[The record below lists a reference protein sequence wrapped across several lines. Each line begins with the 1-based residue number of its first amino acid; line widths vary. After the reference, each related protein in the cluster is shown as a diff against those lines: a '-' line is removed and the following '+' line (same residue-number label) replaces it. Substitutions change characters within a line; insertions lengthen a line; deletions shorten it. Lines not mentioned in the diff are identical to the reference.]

1 MTFLAITGL
10 KDQCIISHT
19 SGSTPCALRK
29 VLAIIG
35 PPRSKRKVHSTME
48 QEAHHHWSRKEIGL
62 GVLGILATVALVV
75 AGIYYKDEIM
85 NSAYLTRY
93 GLVGVLIV
101 SFVAGSTFSIA
112 AIPVPYW
119 LVVFTMPSILAPEWG
134 MLSAV
139 WVALM
144 SALGASV
151 GQLITFMIGYGGRGI
166 SAKIAS
172 KFSGNFYDRAMVWAN
187 KRGSWT
193 VFLMS
198 LLPNPL
204 HLPMT
209 IAIAALR
216 YPPHKF
222 FFFSFLGIAIKGL
235 VIAFC
240 GYFGLTSLFSW
251 LQI

>member
-1 MTFLAITGL
+1 
-10 KDQCIISHT
+10 
-19 SGSTPCALRK
+19 
-29 VLAIIG
+29 
-35 PPRSKRKVHSTME
+35 ME
-48 QEAHHHWSRKEIGL
+48 QEAKPHWSKKEISL
-62 GVLGILATVALVV
+62 GVLAIVATIALCAVGV
-75 AGIYYKDEIM
+75 FYKDEIM
-85 NSAYLTRY
+85 DTTYLTRY
-93 GLVGVLIV
+93 GLIGVLIV
-101 SFVAGSTFSIA
+101 SFIAGSTFSVT

-119 LVVFTMPSILAPEWG
+119 LVVLTMPSILAPQWG

-139 WVALM
+139 WVALI
-144 SALGASV
+144 SALGASI

-166 SAKIAS
+166 SQKVTSKI
-172 KFSGNFYDRAMVWAN
+172 GGRLYDKAMGWAQR
-187 KRGSWT
+187 RGSWA

-198 LLPNPL
+198 LIPNPL

-222 FFFSFLGIAIKGL
+222 FLFCFLGVAVKGL

-251 LQI
+251 LEV